1 MPETDSDLGADTARF
16 QAFKNRSDDLP
27 PAWEMKAP
35 GSKIGLLAIIVV
47 VVAILAALFGS
58 LLVG

>member
-1 MPETDSDLGADTARF
+1 MPETESDVGGDTARF

-35 GSKIGLLAIIVV
+35 RSKIGMLAIIVV

>member
-35 GSKIGLLAIIVV
+35 GSKIGLLVAIVV
-47 VVAILAALFGS
+47 VVAILAALFGI
-58 LLVG
+58 LLIG